1 MTVLI
6 FAVLAILAEII
17 GTVGGFGSSLF
28 FVPVA
33 QFFFDTKTVLGVTG
47 VFHVFSN
54 LTKIVLFRK
63 SINWKIALLFG
74 VPSVIF
80 VILGAWLTNV
90 ITFRFDQLLLG
101 IFLIVFS
108 LLLLIKSDFK
118 LQPNP
123 VSAISTGSIAGFMAG
138 FLGTGGAVRGLGLA
152 AYNLEKSLFVGTSA
166 AIDMGVDL
174 SRTVIYIG
182 NGYFD
187 RSLWYLVPVLI
198 AVSIIGSY
206 IGKKILEKIEQEK
219 FRQLVLGLIL
229 IVGVAMTTKSIYNLI
244 THI

>member
-90 ITFRFDQLLLG
+90 ITFRFDQLLLS

-118 LQPNP
+118 LEPNP
-123 VSAISTGSIAGFMAG
+123 ASAISTGSIAGFMAG

-206 IGKKILEKIEQEK
+206 IGKKILEKIKQDK
-219 FRQLVLGLIL
+219 FRKLVLGLIF
-229 IVGVAMTTKSIYNLI
+229 IVGVAMTIKSTYNLI
-244 THI
+244 TNT

>member
-1 MTVLI
+1 MTVLV

-54 LTKIVLFRK
+54 ISKIVLFRN
-63 SINWKIALLFG
+63 SINWKITLLFG
-74 VPSVIF
+74 IPSIIF

-90 ITFRFDQLLLG
+90 VSFRFDQLVLG

-108 LLLLIKSDFK
+108 LLLLIKSDFSLK
-118 LQPNP
+118 PNP
-123 VSAISTGSIAGFMAG
+123 ASAITSGGLAGFMAG

-152 AYNLEKSLFVGTSA
+152 AYNLEKSIFVGTSA
-166 AIDMGVDL
+166 AIDMGVDV
-174 SRTVIYIG
+174 SRTVIYVG

-187 RSLWYLVPVLI
+187 KSLWYLVPVLI

-206 IGKKILEKIEQEK
+206 IGKRILEKIEQDK
-219 FRQLVLGLIL
+219 FRKLVLGLIL
-229 IVGVAMTTKSIYNLI
+229 IVGVAMTTKSVYNLI